1 MYILGNSL
9 LGGVISK
16 SGTNGEYI
24 DASSYGKS
32 GYWPLNFNDMPG
44 GMATLFILLSVN
56 NMHITTSGFVAVIG
70 KKAELFFAIWYI
82 VGVLFLLNVLTSFVL
97 NQFTAYLARKNI
109 IESNRAGFSI
119 TKTKE
124 WLSKIQ
130 KKSNFL
136 LDEDALKSMKT
147 TRSSL
152 ATLND
157 GNDDRTTR

>member
-1 MYILGNSL
+1 MLGNSL
-9 LGGVISK
+9 LGGVIIK
-16 SGTNGEYI
+16 SGTNEEPL
-24 DASSYGKS
+24 DTSLYGIS

-97 NQFTAYLARKNI
+97 TQFTDYLARKNI

-124 WLSKIQ
+124 WLRNVQ
-130 KKSNFL
+130 KKSKFL
-136 LDEDALKSMKT
+136 LDEDDLNSMKT

-152 ATLND
+152 TSLND
-157 GNDDRTTR
+157 ASGSNDKTTR